1 MNLGWLLLVLGLGP
15 LSKRNEGLG
24 LTEISCCLFERIEAV
39 GPHEPRPAIHMEKL
53 LGRTCKLGGAES
65 MGISKAGETVLA
77 RWMEY
82 HIWHQL
88 AGSVTLWEEGPEK
101 GQ

>member
-1 MNLGWLLLVLGLGP
+1 
-15 LSKRNEGLG
+15 
-24 LTEISCCLFERIEAV
+24 
-39 GPHEPRPAIHMEKL
+39 MEKL

-88 AGSVTLWEEGPEK
+88 AASVALLVEGLAK
-101 GQ
+101 GQWPLLAMMLNTSVSLCITLVPFKLLPRCWSSEGLNLSR